1 LLLPVIPLF
10 IITPD
15 SKGLADLLI
24 LLDLRLCYLVYLMR
38 LQSSRIR
45 SAVLAALSLGLE
57 LLAQGGALV
66 FYLILVDAVV
76 SSAKALMNESG
87 TRIPFVLEAIS
98 ELEDFDLDFSFA
110 VVLEDLLVRLSLL
123 VLELVEVLRI
133 WRYVVA
139 GLEVREIALDIAGC
153 AATARRR

>member
-1 LLLPVIPLF
+1 
-10 IITPD
+10 
-15 SKGLADLLI
+15 
-24 LLDLRLCYLVYLMR
+24 MR